1 MKTDSELRKDVLA
14 ELLWDPLIPQDRVGV
29 SVNDGVVS
37 LIGHLDT
44 YAEKVAANRAVER
57 INGVKAIVVEIDVIP
72 NEQHQQSD
80 AEITAT
86 VEHVLSWN
94 TSIPQDR
101 IKISVQKGWVTL
113 SGELDWDFQRRAAE
127 RMIRPLQGVVGIVD
141 NIRLKAMAM
150 PMNLSRRIQEAL
162 TRQAVRE
169 VKRME
174 ISIDGGVVTLQ
185 GKVHSW
191 AERNA
196 AVGAAWSAP
205 GVSSVNNLLT
215 VEAS

>member
-80 AEITAT
+80 TEITAT
-86 VEHVLSWN
+86 VENVLSWN